1 MINKKKLIE
10 NILYQSPI
18 NQNTK
23 IDQKKTLAEKW
34 FVYLRDQICNEFKK
48 IEYNFKIN
56 NDSKKVSEVK
66 SSIFSQKKW
75 IRDGGGGGVISIM
88 KGDVFEKVG
97 VNISTVYGKFSD
109 KFKSQIPGA
118 EKTGNFLGK
127 WYFSCCTHE

>member
-10 NILYQSPI
+10 NILNQPPI

-34 FVYLRDQICNEFKK
+34 FVYLRDQICNEFTK

-56 NDSKKVSEVK
+56 NNSKKVSEVK

-88 KGDVFEKVG
+88 KGDVF
-97 VNISTVYGKFSD
+97 
-109 KFKSQIPGA
+109 
-118 EKTGNFLGK
+118 
-127 WYFSCCTHE
+127 